1 MRFLVPLLALASLV
15 MPLLPSAASAYDYR
29 IRPGDM
35 LRIEVVE
42 DSSIDREVLV
52 APDGRISVPL
62 AGVLRVG
69 GGTVEQARSLITAGL
84 ADAFSST
91 PTVTV
96 SLLTVPEAR
105 GPVEP
110 KPLKVYVIG
119 EVNRPGLMEVE
130 PDTTLLQALAM
141 AGGFTDFAAVK
152 RVQLRRKGAAQVYTL
167 NYQKVLD
174 GELGVGAAPIAAGD
188 TIVVPARRL
197 FE

>member
-1 MRFLVPLLALASLV
+1 MKLLAPFLAIAALV
-15 MPLLPSAASAYDYR
+15 LTLLPGSAGAYDYR
-29 IRPGDM
+29 IRPGDL

-84 ADAFSST
+84 ADDFSTT

-96 SLLTVPEAR
+96 SLLSVPEVR
-105 GPVEP
+105 GPAAAQ
-110 KPLKVYVIG
+110 PLKIYVIG
-119 EVNRPGLMEVE
+119 EVNRPGVMEVE
-130 PDTTLLQALAM
+130 PETTLLQALAM

-152 RVQLRRKGAAQVYTL
+152 RVQLRRKGAAQIYML

-174 GELGVGAAPIAAGD
+174 GEIGVGAAPIAAGD